1 MRKYRAHIFFGLA
14 ILVALITSGLVF
26 SWLRGAE
33 GVDKPT
39 TPIQMLETAD
49 IVVAKDQ
56 LNAGTK
62 LVPEMLV
69 VAAYPAGHLPTG
81 HVSRFEDLTDKV
93 LLVDLTKHEPV
104 LLSKLSA
111 TGGRAGVAAVTDPSK
126 RAMSVKVDEV
136 IGVSGFIKPGDR
148 VDVMVTI
155 QRNNRSRSSVAKT
168 ILENIEVLA
177 AGLQW
182 EKSADDKEPKPVQVM
197 TLEVDVREAEILAL
211 ASTQGRL
218 RLALRNPLNSEEVLT
233 HGATVATLLSAFR
246 PKSSRQVFKVEMIK
260 GTERKTIK
268 LRVKKTRLKK

>member
-14 ILVALITSGLVF
+14 ILVALITSVLAF
-26 SWLRGAE
+26 SWLRSAE
-33 GVDKPT
+33 GWNKPT
-39 TPIQMLETAD
+39 NPIQMLETTS
-49 IVVAKDQ
+49 IVVVKDQ

-81 HVSRFEDLTDKV
+81 HFSRVEDLTDKV

-104 LLSKLSA
+104 LLSKLSN
-111 TGGRAGVAAVTDPSK
+111 TGGRAGVAAVTDPTK

-155 QRNNRSRSSVAKT
+155 QPNSRSQSSIAKT
-168 ILENIEVLA
+168 ILENVEVLA

-182 EKSADDKEPKPVQVM
+182 EKTAKDQEPKPVQVM

-218 RLALRNPLNSEEVLT
+218 RLALRNPLNSKKVLT
-233 HGATVATLLSAFR
+233 HGASVRTLLSAYR

-260 GTERKTIK
+260 GAERKTIK
-268 LRVKKTRLKK
+268 LRLKKSRLKK